1 MMNLMRDLVFQTVL
15 NKDDA
20 VQTDN
25 VNFEGENEE
34 LIKLNL
40 KEANSDSRFPNK
52 LIGCPSCSS
61 TMYSREVKMSKTL
74 LFEFN
79 M

>member
-1 MMNLMRDLVFQTVL
+1 MSVALLHKPVSGDLVFQTVL

-34 LIKLNL
+34 ANKAQFERSKL
-40 KEANSDSRFPNK
+40 
-52 LIGCPSCSS
+52 
-61 TMYSREVKMSKTL
+61 
-74 LFEFN
+74 
-79 M
+79 